1 MTSDRLPDDRFT
13 GFRRGVGEVIALLG
27 QEIRPVTSVSNCQHS
42 VSHTNSEDI
51 AYQISENGWLISVLE
66 YPRPPPFFY
75 KTTLDLRNFSFH
87 SDVADCWINLG
98 RCDLSFGRYLPTFR
112 RDLMRSY
119 GFNK

>member
-66 YPRPPPFFY
+66 YPRPPPLF
-75 KTTLDLRNFSFH
+75 L
-87 SDVADCWINLG
+87 
-98 RCDLSFGRYLPTFR
+98 
-112 RDLMRSY
+112 
-119 GFNK
+119 